1 MSTEPNRI
9 PGEIKEGV
17 YTLQGQP
24 ITTLMEKGDWTQTM
38 ALALFG
44 SSLGAKEQKIFSAC
58 LIAAI
63 DHGMDPPSAQVTRI
77 VASCGK
83 PVADSVAAGLL
94 TLGPRHGNAASAAS
108 VWLRERVATADSV
121 SEVVARALAEGA
133 RLSGFGHAEYERDPR
148 AVTITELMKSLSIPH
163 SHLEYA
169 LQVADE
175 LTKQKGKPLYLN
187 IDGAIGAVIA
197 DFNWPSELADSLF
210 LVARTVGL
218 CAHALDEAKTAVRY
232 RRGGAERTK

>member
-1 MSTEPNRI
+1 MSTEPSHI
-9 PGEIKEGV
+9 PGEIKDGV
-17 YTLQGQP
+17 YMLQGRP
-24 ITTLMEKGDWTQTM
+24 ITALMEQGDWTQTM
-38 ALALFG
+38 ALALLG
-44 SSLGAKEQKIFSAC
+44 RSLSSQEQRVFSAC

-63 DHGMDPPSAQVTRI
+63 DHGMDPPSAQVTRA

-108 VWLRERVATADSV
+108 VWLREQIESKESAERA
-121 SEVVARALAEGA
+121 VARLLADKV

-148 AVTITELMKSLSIPH
+148 AVAIVSLMQSLALPH
-163 SHLEYA
+163 LHLSYA
-169 LQVADE
+169 LEVGDE

-187 IDGAIGAVIA
+187 IDGAIGAVVA
-197 DFNWPSELADSLF
+197 DLDLPTELADSLF

-218 CAHALDEAKTAVRY
+218 CAHALDESRTAVRY
-232 RRGGAERTK
+232 RRGGTKKTR